1 MRRSSTRAP
10 VCDEKLTI
18 KKIKIMKKIFYLVWL
33 MVGLA
38 VLPACQRSNK
48 LEQDAL
54 RQDSINAALQDS
66 INTANAE
73 KDSLMQLMGDIAD
86 GMQQIKE
93 LEDIVSVNNL
103 NGETPDRKKQLRD
116 DIVLI
121 QESINKHKTRL
132 AELEKRLKQSTNYNS
147 SMQKSIAN
155 LKQQLEDQQQTI
167 NSLTEQ
173 LAAAHVQIK
182 NLNQSVDSLNT
193 VNRAVVKEKEAAQQE
208 SKQLT
213 NEVTNLN
220 VCYYVIGSKKELKA
234 HKIIETGF
242 LRKTKILEGDF
253 EMSYFTKADR
263 RTLSEIPLHSNKAQV
278 MTNHP
283 KDSYEIV
290 DHGNVKT
297 LHITNPSRFWEKSN
311 FLVVKVD

>member
-1 MRRSSTRAP
+1 
-10 VCDEKLTI
+10 
-18 KKIKIMKKIFYLVWL
+18 MKKIMYLVWL

-38 VLPACQRSNK
+38 VLPACQRSNN
-48 LEQDAL
+48 LEAEAM

-73 KDSLMQLMGDIAD
+73 KDSLMQLMSDIAD

-103 NGETPDRKKQLRD
+103 SGETADRKKQLRD

-121 QESINKHKTRL
+121 QQSINKHKNRL

-147 SMQKSIAN
+147 KMEKSIAN
-155 LKQQLEDQQQTI
+155 LKMQLDDQQKTI
-167 NSLTEQ
+167 NNLTEQ
-173 LAAAHVQIK
+173 LAAAHIQIK

-193 VNRAVVKEKEAAQQE
+193 VNKAVTREKEAAQEE

-213 NEVTNLN
+213 NEVNNLN
-220 VCYYVIGSKKELKA
+220 TCYYVVGSKKELKA
-234 HKIIETGF
+234 HKIIESGF
-242 LRKTKILEGDF
+242 LRKTKILQGDF

-263 RTLSEIPLHSNKAQV
+263 RTLNEVPLHSKKAQL

-283 KDSYEIV
+283 SDSYEIV

-297 LHITNPSRFWEKSN
+297 LHILNPARFWEKSN

>member
-1 MRRSSTRAP
+1 
-10 VCDEKLTI
+10 
-18 KKIKIMKKIFYLVWL
+18 MKNIFYFTWL
-33 MVGLA
+33 LIGLA
-38 VLPACQRSNK
+38 VMPACQRANQ
-48 LEQDAL
+48 QDQEAMRL
-54 RQDSINAALQDS
+54 DSINAALQDS

-86 GMQQIKE
+86 GMTQIKE

-121 QESINKHKTRL
+121 QQSINKHKQRL
-132 AELEKRLKQSTNYNS
+132 AELERRLKQSTNYNAT
-147 SMQKSIAN
+147 MQKSIEN
-155 LKQQLEDQQQTI
+155 LKAQLEDQQKTI
-167 NSLTEQ
+167 NGLTEQ
-173 LAAAHVQIK
+173 LAAAHIQIK
-182 NLNQSVDSLNT
+182 NLNQSVDSLSNANKT
-193 VNRAVVKEKEAAQQE
+193 VTREKEAAVQE
-208 SKQLT
+208 SKQLSH
-213 NEVTNLN
+213 EVDNLN
-220 VCYYVIGSKKELKA
+220 TCYYVIGSKKELKA
-234 HKIIETGF
+234 NKIIETGF

-263 RTLSEIPLHSNKAQV
+263 RTLSEIPLHSNKAQLL
-278 MTNHP
+278 TNHP

-297 LHITNPSRFWEKSN
+297 LHIKDTNRFWEKSN

>member
-1 MRRSSTRAP
+1 
-10 VCDEKLTI
+10 
-18 KKIKIMKKIFYLVWL
+18 MKKIAYFVWL
-33 MVGLA
+33 MIGMA
-38 VLPACQRSNK
+38 IMPACQRSNQ
-48 LEQDAL
+48 LEQDAM
-54 RQDSINAALQDS
+54 RQDSINAVLQDS

-73 KDSLMQLMGDIAD
+73 KDSLMELMGDIAD
-86 GMQQIKE
+86 GMAQIKE
-93 LEDIVSVNNL
+93 IQDIVSVNNL

-121 QESINKHKTRL
+121 QESLNKHKKRL
-132 AELEKRLKQSTNYNS
+132 ADLEKRLKQSTNYNE

-155 LKQQLEDQQQTI
+155 LKAQLEDQQKTI

-173 LAAAHVQIK
+173 LAAAHIQIK

-193 VNRAVVKEKEAAQQE
+193 VNKAVVKEKEAAQEE

-213 NEVTNLN
+213 NEVNNLN
-220 VCYYVIGSKKELKA
+220 TCYYVVGSKKELKDN
-234 HKIIETGF
+234 KIIETGF
-242 LRKTKILEGDF
+242 LRKTKILQGDY

-263 RTLSEIPLHSNKAQV
+263 RTLNEIPLHSKKAEL
-278 MTNHP
+278 MTSHP
-283 KDSYEIV
+283 KDSYQIV

-297 LHITNPSRFWEKSN
+297 LQILNPNRFWEKSN

>member
-1 MRRSSTRAP
+1 
-10 VCDEKLTI
+10 
-18 KKIKIMKKIFYLVWL
+18 MKKIMYFVWL

-48 LEQDAL
+48 LEAEAM
-54 RQDSINAALQDS
+54 RQDSINAVLQDS

-73 KDSLMQLMGDIAD
+73 KDSLMQLMSDIAD
-86 GMQQIKE
+86 GMTQIKE
-93 LEDIVSVNNL
+93 MEDIISVNNL

-121 QESINKHKTRL
+121 QQSINKHKQRL

-147 SMQKSIAN
+147 KMEKSIAMM
-155 LKQQLEDQQQTI
+155 KQQLEEQQNNI
-167 NSLTEQ
+167 NNLTEQ
-173 LAAAHVQIK
+173 LEAAHIQIK

-193 VNRAVVKEKEAAQQE
+193 VNKNVTKEKEAAEQE
-208 SKQLT
+208 TKKLT

-220 VCYYVIGSKKELKA
+220 SCYYVIGSKKELKE

-263 RTLSEIPLHSNKAQV
+263 RTLSEILLHSDKVQL

-283 KDSYEIV
+283 KDSYEII
-290 DHGNVKT
+290 DRGNVKT
-297 LHITNPSRFWEKSN
+297 LHILNSDRFWGKSN

>member
-1 MRRSSTRAP
+1 
-10 VCDEKLTI
+10 
-18 KKIKIMKKIFYLVWL
+18 MKKISYFVWL
-33 MVGLA
+33 MIALA
-38 VLPACQRSNK
+38 VMPACKRANQ
-48 LEQDAL
+48 LEQEAM
-54 RQDSINAALQDS
+54 RQDSINAVLQDS

-86 GMQQIKE
+86 GMEQIKQ

-121 QESINKHKTRL
+121 QQSINRHKQRL

-147 SMQKSIAN
+147 TMQKSIAQ
-155 LKQQLEDQQQTI
+155 LKTQLEDQQKTI
-167 NSLTEQ
+167 NGLTEQ
-173 LAAAHVQIK
+173 LAAAHIQIK

-193 VNRAVVKEKEAAQQE
+193 VNKAVVKEKEAAQQE
-208 SKQLT
+208 SKELT

-220 VCYYVIGSKKELKA
+220 SCYYVIGSKKELKNN
-234 HKIIETGF
+234 KIIETGF

-263 RTLSEIPLHSNKAQV
+263 RTLSDIPLHSTKAHLL
-278 MTNHP
+278 TSHP

-290 DHGNVKT
+290 DHGNMKT
-297 LHITNPSRFWEKSN
+297 LHITNAKRFWEKSN
-311 FLVVKVD
+311 FLVVQVD

>member
-1 MRRSSTRAP
+1 MRHLS
-10 VCDEKLTI
+10 
-18 KKIKIMKKIFYLVWL
+18 IFVWL
-33 MVGLA
+33 LVGLA
-38 VLPACQRSNK
+38 VMPACKRANQ
-48 LEQDAL
+48 LEQEAM

-121 QESINKHKTRL
+121 QQSINKHKQRL
-132 AELEKRLKQSTNYNS
+132 AELERRLKQSTNYS
-147 SMQKSIAN
+147 TTMQKSIAN
-155 LKQQLEDQQQTI
+155 LKAQLDEQQKTI
-167 NSLTEQ
+167 NSLTDQ
-173 LAAAHVQIK
+173 LAAAHIQIK
-182 NLNQSVDSLNT
+182 NLNQSVDSLNDVNKT
-193 VNRAVVKEKEAAQQE
+193 VTREKEAAVQE
-208 SKQLT
+208 TKQLT
-213 NEVTNLN
+213 HEVDNLN
-220 VCYYVIGSKKELKA
+220 NCYYVIGSKKELKA
-234 HKIIETGF
+234 NKIIETGF

-263 RTLSEIPLHSNKAQV
+263 RTLNDIPLHSDKAQV

-290 DHGNVKT
+290 EHGNVKT
-297 LHITNPSRFWEKSN
+297 LHIKDAARFWEKSN

>member
-1 MRRSSTRAP
+1 
-10 VCDEKLTI
+10 
-18 KKIKIMKKIFYLVWL
+18 MKKIMYFVWL

-38 VLPACQRSNK
+38 ILPACQRANK
-48 LEQDAL
+48 LEAEAM

-86 GMQQIKE
+86 GMAQIKE
-93 LEDIVSVNNL
+93 LEDIMSVNNL

-121 QESINKHKTRL
+121 QQSINKHKQRL
-132 AELEKRLKQSTNYNS
+132 ADLEKRLKQSTNYNS
-147 SMQKSIAN
+147 KMEKSIAMM
-155 LKQQLEDQQQTI
+155 KQQLEDQQKTI
-167 NSLTEQ
+167 NDLTDQ

-193 VNRAVVKEKEAAQQE
+193 VNKNVIKEKEVAEQ
-208 SKQLT
+208 KTKDLT

-220 VCYYVIGSKKELKA
+220 ACYYVIGSKKELKD

-263 RTLSEIPLHSNKAQV
+263 RTLSEIPLHSDKVQL

-283 KDSYEIV
+283 KDSYEII
-290 DHGNVKT
+290 DRGNGKM
-297 LHITNPSRFWEKSN
+297 LHILNSEKFWGKSN
-311 FLVVKVD
+311 YLVVKVD

>member
-1 MRRSSTRAP
+1 
-10 VCDEKLTI
+10 
-18 KKIKIMKKIFYLVWL
+18 MKHILLFIWL

-38 VLPACQRSNK
+38 IMPACKRTNQ
-48 LEQDAL
+48 LEQEAM

-86 GMQQIKE
+86 GMTKIKE

-121 QESINKHKTRL
+121 QQSINKHKQRL
-132 AELEKRLKQSTNYNS
+132 AELERRLKQSTNYNS
-147 SMQKSIAN
+147 TMERTIAN
-155 LKQQLEDQQQTI
+155 MKAQLEEQEKTI
-167 NSLTEQ
+167 NDLTGQ
-173 LAAAHVQIK
+173 LANAHIQIK

-193 VNRAVVKEKEAAQQE
+193 VNKNVTREKEAAEQH

-213 NEVTNLN
+213 TQVDNLN
-220 VCYYVIGSKKELKA
+220 TCYYVIGSKKELKNN
-234 HKIIETGF
+234 KIIETGF

-263 RTLSEIPLHSNKAQV
+263 RTLNDIPLHSNKAQL

-283 KDSYEIV
+283 KDSYELV
-290 DHGNVKT
+290 EHGNVKT
-297 LHITNPSRFWEKSN
+297 LHIKDPNRFWEKSN

>member
-1 MRRSSTRAP
+1 MR
-10 VCDEKLTI
+10 
-18 KKIKIMKKIFYLVWL
+18 KISFFVWL
-33 MVGLA
+33 MIGLA
-38 VLPACQRSNK
+38 LMPACKRANQ
-48 LEQDAL
+48 LEQEAM

-73 KDSLMQLMGDIAD
+73 RDSLMELMTDIAS
-86 GMQQIKE
+86 GMEQIKE
-93 LEDIVSVNNL
+93 LQDIVSVKNL
-103 NGETPDRKKQLRD
+103 NNETPDRKKQLRD

-121 QESINKHKTRL
+121 QQSITKQKQRL
-132 AELEKRLKQSTNYNS
+132 SDLEKRLKQSTNYNS
-147 SMQKSIAN
+147 KMEKTIAG
-155 LKQQLEDQQQTI
+155 LKQQLEEQQKSI

-173 LAAAHVQIK
+173 LEAAHIQIK
-182 NLNQSVDSLNT
+182 SLNQSVDSLNT
-193 VNRAVVKEKEAAQQE
+193 VNKAVTKEKEAAQEE

-213 NEVTNLN
+213 YEVNNLN
-220 VCYYVIGSKKELKA
+220 ICYYVIGSKKELKN

-263 RTLSEIPLHSNKAQV
+263 RTLNDIPLHSKKAEL

-290 DHGNVKT
+290 DRDGTKT
-297 LHITNPSRFWEKSN
+297 LHITNASRFWEKTN
-311 FLVVKVD
+311 FLVVKL

>member
-1 MRRSSTRAP
+1 
-10 VCDEKLTI
+10 
-18 KKIKIMKKIFYLVWL
+18 MKKIAYFVWL
-33 MVGLA
+33 MIGLA
-38 VLPACQRSNK
+38 LMPACKRANQ
-48 LEQDAL
+48 LEQEAL
-54 RQDSINAALQDS
+54 RQDSINAVLQDS

-86 GMQQIKE
+86 GMAQIKE
-93 LEDIVSVNNL
+93 IQDIVSVNNL
-103 NGETPDRKKQLRD
+103 SGETPDRKKQLRD

-121 QESINKHKTRL
+121 QQSVNKQKQRL
-132 AELEKRLKQSTNYNS
+132 EALEKRLKQSTNYNE

-155 LKQQLEDQQQTI
+155 LKAQLEEQQRTI
-167 NSLTEQ
+167 DSLTDQ
-173 LAAAHVQIK
+173 LAAAHIQIK

-193 VNRAVVKEKEAAQQE
+193 VNKTVTKEKEAAQQE
-208 SKQLT
+208 SQQLQT
-213 NEVTNLN
+213 EVTNLN
-220 VCYYVIGSKKELKA
+220 SCYYVVGSKKELKDN
-234 HKIIETGF
+234 KIIETGF

-263 RTLSEIPLHSNKAQV
+263 RTLNEIPLHSNKAQV
-278 MTNHP
+278 MTSHP

-297 LHITNPSRFWEKSN
+297 LRILNAHRFWEKSN

>member
-1 MRRSSTRAP
+1 
-10 VCDEKLTI
+10 
-18 KKIKIMKKIFYLVWL
+18 MKNIFYFTWL
-33 MVGLA
+33 LIGLA
-38 VLPACQRSNK
+38 VMPACQRAN
-48 LEQDAL
+48 LQDQEAMRL
-54 RQDSINAALQDS
+54 DSINAALQDS

-86 GMQQIKE
+86 GMTQIKE

-121 QESINKHKTRL
+121 QQSINKHKQRL
-132 AELEKRLKQSTNYNS
+132 AELERRLKQSTNYNAT
-147 SMQKSIAN
+147 MQKSIEN
-155 LKQQLEDQQQTI
+155 LKAQLEDQQKTI

-173 LAAAHVQIK
+173 LAAAHIQIK
-182 NLNQSVDSLNT
+182 NLNQSVDSLSNANKT
-193 VNRAVVKEKEAAQQE
+193 VTREKEAAVQE
-208 SKQLT
+208 SKQLSH
-213 NEVTNLN
+213 EVDNLN
-220 VCYYVIGSKKELKA
+220 TCYYVIGSKKELKA

-242 LRKTKILEGDF
+242 LRKTRILEGDF

-263 RTLSEIPLHSNKAQV
+263 RTLNEIPLHSSKAQL

-297 LHITNPSRFWEKSN
+297 LHIKDTNRFWEKSN

>member
-1 MRRSSTRAP
+1 
-10 VCDEKLTI
+10 
-18 KKIKIMKKIFYLVWL
+18 MKHISYLVL
-33 MVGLA
+33 FLVGLA
-38 VLPACQRSNK
+38 LMPACKRTSQ
-48 LEQDAL
+48 LEQEAL
-54 RQDSINAALQDS
+54 RQDSINAVLQDS

-86 GMQQIKE
+86 GMTQIKE

-121 QESINKHKTRL
+121 QQSINKHKQRL
-132 AELEKRLKQSTNYNS
+132 AELERRLKQSTNYNA
-147 SMQKSIAN
+147 SMEKSIAN
-155 LKQQLEDQQQTI
+155 MKTQLEEQQKTI

-173 LAAAHVQIK
+173 LAAAHIQIK
-182 NLNQSVDSLNT
+182 NLNQSVDSLNDVNKT
-193 VNRAVVKEKEAAQQE
+193 VTREKEAAVQE
-208 SKQLT
+208 TKQLT
-213 NEVTNLN
+213 HEVDNLN
-220 VCYYVIGSKKELKA
+220 NCYYVIGSKKELKA
-234 HKIIETGF
+234 NKIIETGF

-263 RTLSEIPLHSNKAQV
+263 RTLNDIPLHSDKAQV

-290 DHGNVKT
+290 EHGNVKT
-297 LHITNPSRFWEKSN
+297 LHIKDAARFWEKSN

>member
-1 MRRSSTRAP
+1 
-10 VCDEKLTI
+10 
-18 KKIKIMKKIFYLVWL
+18 MKKISYLVLL
-33 MVGLA
+33 MIGLA
-38 VLPACQRSNK
+38 LMPSCKRTNQ
-48 LEQDAL
+48 LELEAM
-54 RQDSINAALQDS
+54 RQDSINAVLQDS

-86 GMQQIKE
+86 GMAQIKE

-103 NGETPDRKKQLRD
+103 SGETADRKKQLRD

-121 QESINKHKTRL
+121 QQSINKHKKRL
-132 AELEKRLKQSTNYNS
+132 EELENRLKQSTNYNT

-155 LKQQLEDQQQTI
+155 LKQQLEQQQKTI
-167 NSLTEQ
+167 NELTDQ
-173 LAAAHVQIK
+173 LAAAHIQIK
-182 NLNQSVDSLNT
+182 NLNQSVDSLSN
-193 VNRAVVKEKEAAQQE
+193 VNKAVVKEKEEAQEE

-213 NEVTNLN
+213 TEVNNLN
-220 VCYYVIGSKKELKA
+220 TCYYVIGSMKELKA
-234 HKIIETGF
+234 NKIIESGF
-242 LRKTKILEGDF
+242 LRKTKILQGDY

-263 RTLSEIPLHSNKAQV
+263 RTLSEIPLHSKKAQL

-290 DHGNVKT
+290 DNGGTKT
-297 LHITNPSRFWEKSN
+297 LRILNAARFWEKSN

>member
-1 MRRSSTRAP
+1 
-10 VCDEKLTI
+10 
-18 KKIKIMKKIFYLVWL
+18 MKHISYFVLL
-33 MVGLA
+33 MIGLA
-38 VLPACQRSNK
+38 LMPACKRTNQ
-48 LEQDAL
+48 LEQEAM

-103 NGETPDRKKQLRD
+103 SSETADRKKQLRD

-121 QESINKHKTRL
+121 QMSINKHKQRL
-132 AELEKRLKQSTNYNS
+132 AELERRLKQSTNYNAT
-147 SMQKSIAN
+147 MQKSIDN
-155 LKQQLEDQQQTI
+155 LKSQLDEQQKTI
-167 NSLTEQ
+167 NSLTDQ
-173 LAAAHVQIK
+173 LAAAHIQIK

-193 VNRAVVKEKEAAQQE
+193 VNKTVTREKEAAVQE
-208 SKQLT
+208 TKQLT
-213 NEVTNLN
+213 HEVDNLN
-220 VCYYVIGSKKELKA
+220 TCYYVIGSKKELKA
-234 HKIIETGF
+234 NKIIETGF

-263 RTLSEIPLHSNKAQV
+263 RTLSEIPLHSHKAQL

-290 DHGNVKT
+290 DHGNLKT
-297 LHITNPSRFWEKSN
+297 LHIINANRFWEKSN

>member
-1 MRRSSTRAP
+1 
-10 VCDEKLTI
+10 
-18 KKIKIMKKIFYLVWL
+18 MKKIMYLVWL
-33 MVGLA
+33 MAGLA
-38 VLPACQRSNK
+38 LLPACQRTNK
-48 LEQDAL
+48 LEAEAM
-54 RQDSINAALQDS
+54 RQDSINVALQDS

-103 NGETPDRKKQLRD
+103 NGETPDRKQQLRD

-121 QESINKHKTRL
+121 QEAINKHKQRL
-132 AELEKRLKQSTNYNS
+132 NDLEKRLKQSTNYNAT
-147 SMQKSIAN
+147 MQKSIAN
-155 LKQQLEDQQQTI
+155 LKAQLEDQQKTI
-167 NSLTEQ
+167 NNLTEQ
-173 LAAAHVQIK
+173 LAAAHIQIK
-182 NLNQSVDSLNT
+182 NLNQSVDSLST
-193 VNRAVVKEKEAAQQE
+193 VNKAIAKEKEAAQQE

-213 NEVTNLN
+213 NEVNTLN
-220 VCYYVIGSKKELKA
+220 TCYYVIGSNKELKA
-234 HKIIETGF
+234 NKIIESGF
-242 LRKTKILEGDF
+242 LRKTKILQGDF

-263 RTLSEIPLHSNKAQV
+263 RTLNEIPLHSNKAQL

-290 DHGNVKT
+290 EHGNMKT
-297 LHITNPSRFWEKSN
+297 LHILNPARFWEKSN

>member
-1 MRRSSTRAP
+1 
-10 VCDEKLTI
+10 
-18 KKIKIMKKIFYLVWL
+18 

-38 VLPACQRSNK
+38 IMPACKRTNQ
-48 LEQDAL
+48 LEQEAL

-73 KDSLMQLMGDIAD
+73 QDSLMQLRGDIAD

-103 NGETPDRKKQLRD
+103 NGETADRKKQLRD

-121 QESINKHKTRL
+121 QQSINKHKQRL
-132 AELEKRLKQSTNYNS
+132 AELERRLKQSTNYNAT
-147 SMQKSIAN
+147 MQKSIDN
-155 LKQQLEDQQQTI
+155 MKTQLEEQQKTI
-167 NSLTEQ
+167 NNLTEQ
-173 LAAAHVQIK
+173 LAAAHIQIK
-182 NLNQSVDSLNT
+182 NLNQSVDSLST
-193 VNRAVVKEKEAAQQE
+193 VNKNVTREKEAAEQH

-213 NEVTNLN
+213 TQVDNLN
-220 VCYYVIGSKKELKA
+220 TCYYVVGSKKDIKA
-234 HKIIETGF
+234 NKIIETSF

-263 RTLSEIPLHSNKAQV
+263 RTLNDIPLHSNKAQL

-290 DHGNVKT
+290 DNGNGKT
-297 LHITNPSRFWEKSN
+297 LHIKDAHRFWEKSN
-311 FLVVKVD
+311 FLVIKVD

>member
-1 MRRSSTRAP
+1 
-10 VCDEKLTI
+10 
-18 KKIKIMKKIFYLVWL
+18 MKKISYFVLL
-33 MVGLA
+33 MIGLA
-38 VLPACQRSNK
+38 VMPSCQRHNQSEAEVSR
-48 LEQDAL
+48 L
-54 RQDSINAALQDS
+54 DSINAALQDS

-86 GMQQIKE
+86 GMAKIKE

-121 QESINKHKTRL
+121 QESINKHKKRL
-132 AELEKRLKQSTNYNS
+132 EELEKRLKQSTNYNA

-155 LKQQLEDQQQTI
+155 LKQQLDEQQKTI

-173 LAAAHVQIK
+173 LAAAHIQIK
-182 NLNQSVDSLNT
+182 NLNQSVDSLTT
-193 VNRAVVKEKEAAQQE
+193 VNKTVVKEKEAAQEQ
-208 SKQLT
+208 SRQLT
-213 NEVTNLN
+213 DEVNTLN
-220 VCYYVIGSKKELKA
+220 TCYYVIGSMKELKA
-234 HKIIETGF
+234 NRIVESGF
-242 LRKTKILEGDF
+242 LRKTKILQGDY

-263 RTLSEIPLHSNKAQV
+263 RTLSEIPLHSKKAQL

-290 DHGNVKT
+290 DQGGTKT
-297 LHITNPSRFWEKSN
+297 LHILNADRFWEKSN
-311 FLVVKVD
+311 FLVIKVD

>member
-1 MRRSSTRAP
+1 
-10 VCDEKLTI
+10 
-18 KKIKIMKKIFYLVWL
+18 MKKIMYFVCL
-33 MVGLA
+33 MTGMALM
-38 VLPACQRSNK
+38 PSCHNGSD
-48 LEQDAL
+48 QDREAMRL
-54 RQDSINAALQDS
+54 DSINTVLQDS

-93 LEDIVSVNNL
+93 LEDIISVDNL
-103 NGETPDRKKQLRD
+103 NSETPDRKKQLRD

-121 QESINKHKTRL
+121 QESINKHKKRL
-132 AELEKRLKQSTNYNS
+132 EELENRLKQSTSYNA
-147 SMQKSIAN
+147 SMQKNIAA
-155 LKQQLEDQQQTI
+155 LKAQLEDQQKTI

-173 LAAAHVQIK
+173 LAAAHIQIK

-193 VNRAVVKEKEAAQQE
+193 VNKAVTKEKEAAQEE
-208 SKQLT
+208 SRQLT

-220 VCYYVIGSKKELKA
+220 TCYYVIGSKKELKA
-234 HKIIETGF
+234 HKIIESGF

-263 RTLSEIPLHSNKAQV
+263 RYLSDIPLHSNKAQL

-290 DHGNVKT
+290 EHGNVKT
-297 LHITNPSRFWEKSN
+297 LHILNADRFWEKSN

>member
-1 MRRSSTRAP
+1 M
-10 VCDEKLTI
+10 
-18 KKIKIMKKIFYLVWL
+18 
-33 MVGLA
+33 
-38 VLPACQRSNK
+38 PACQRSNR
-48 LEQDAL
+48 LEEEAM

-121 QESINKHKTRL
+121 QQSINKHKQRL
-132 AELEKRLKQSTNYNS
+132 EELEKRLKQSTNYNS

-155 LKQQLEDQQQTI
+155 LKSQLDEQQKTI
-167 NSLTEQ
+167 NNLTEQ

-193 VNRAVVKEKEAAQQE
+193 VNKNVTKEKEAAQQE

-220 VCYYVIGSKKELKA
+220 TCYYVIGSKKELKA
-234 HKIIETGF
+234 NKIIETGF

-263 RTLSEIPLHSNKAQV
+263 RTLNEIPLHSAKAEV

-290 DHGNVKT
+290 DHGNIKT
-297 LHITNPSRFWEKSN
+297 LRILNPYRFWEKTN
-311 FLVVKVD
+311 FLVVKVN